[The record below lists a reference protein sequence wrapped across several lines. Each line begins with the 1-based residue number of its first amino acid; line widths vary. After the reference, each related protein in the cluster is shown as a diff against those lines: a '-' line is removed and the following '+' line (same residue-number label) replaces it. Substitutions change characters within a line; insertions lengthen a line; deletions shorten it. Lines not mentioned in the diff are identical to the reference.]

1 MFKRVLVPVDFSEK
15 YSASLD
21 IAINIAR
28 HYQGDIDLLHVIE
41 TLVDVDFSELEEFY
55 SKLEKRALK
64 NMKALVAGY
73 KDVPVTINVT
83 VVFGNRTQEI
93 LTYAEKRKAGLI
105 IMNSHVVDPERP
117 TQSWGTISYK
127 VALLSQCPVML
138 VK

>member
-15 YSASLD
+15 SRTSLD
-21 IAINIAR
+21 IAIDMAR

-41 TLVDVDFSELEEFY
+41 TLVDVEFSELEEFY

-64 NMKALVAGY
+64 NMNALVATH
-73 KDVPVTINVT
+73 KDASPVINVT

-93 LTYAEKRKAGLI
+93 LKFADQRKTGII
-105 IMNSHVVDPERP
+105 IMHSHVVDPERP